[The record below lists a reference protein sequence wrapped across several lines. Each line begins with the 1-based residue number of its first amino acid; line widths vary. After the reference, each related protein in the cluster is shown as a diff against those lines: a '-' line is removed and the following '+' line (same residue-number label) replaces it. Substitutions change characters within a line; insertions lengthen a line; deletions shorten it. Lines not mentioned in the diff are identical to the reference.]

1 MADKVTANEVIE
13 IINNMDNGERIKL
26 LDNMYDKY
34 YDGGGAVRYNEKLT
48 KNLEKDIEFLS
59 KKVGKFDM
67 YFNRLNSQ
75 SSTEREME
83 IAFLADKLNK
93 LEREV
98 FLLKRRDNTDDYW
111 LGISSIFFNSKK
123 LFQDML
129 YTFILD
135 DITTP

>member
-67 YFNRLNSQ
+67 YFNRLNIQ
-75 SSTEREME
+75 FSTERETE

-98 FLLKRRDNTDDYW
+98 FLLERRDNTDDY
-111 LGISSIFFNSKK
+111 
-123 LFQDML
+123 
-129 YTFILD
+129 
-135 DITTP
+135 

>member
-13 IINNMDNGERIKL
+13 IIKNMDNGERIKL

-34 YDGGGAVRYNEKLT
+34 YEGGGAVCYNEEFT

-98 FLLKRRDNTDDYW
+98 FLLKRRDNTDD
-111 LGISSIFFNSKK
+111 
-123 LFQDML
+123 
-129 YTFILD
+129 
-135 DITTP
+135 